1 MQNSKESTKLAVSL
15 FQRALLWMGV
25 EKDED
30 EIECILANLINQKYI
45 RGYIS
50 HKMKTLVVSEAAAFP
65 PLRDIAK

>member
-1 MQNSKESTKLAVSL
+1 MAVSL
-15 FQRALLWMGV
+15 FQKALAWMGV

-50 HKMKTLVVSEAAAFP
+50 HKMKTLVVSDAAAFP
-65 PLRDIAK
+65 SLKSVTSSA